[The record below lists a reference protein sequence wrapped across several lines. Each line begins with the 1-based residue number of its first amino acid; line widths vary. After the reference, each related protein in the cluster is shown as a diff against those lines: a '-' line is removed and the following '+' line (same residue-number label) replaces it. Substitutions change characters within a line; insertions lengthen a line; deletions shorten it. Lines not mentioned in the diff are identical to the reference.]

1 MFKYRVSKIV
11 VTPLVQNFLVQI
23 GEILLFEFSALR
35 RLFDFCA
42 ELPSST
48 LATDAFTTFFVNF
61 STSSTVGVGHVALI
75 VYVVAWF
82 DHLTA
87 IVTEPVFNAVTLE
100 AHIAFLDHVR
110 QIAGA
115 VARALV
121 FTCLLQQRRVL

>member
-35 RLFDFCA
+35 RLFDLCA

-61 STSSTVGVGHVALI
+61 STSSTVRVGHVALL
-75 VYVVAWF
+75 VHVVAWL

-87 IVTEPVFNAVTLE
+87 IVAVPVFDAVTLE
-100 AHIAFLDHVR
+100 AHIAFLDHVG